1 MFPLLLLLAAAPVA
15 KSEPAELKTPTGAL
29 FGTLDLP
36 AGAGPWPVVLIHP
49 GSGPTDRD
57 GNSAL
62 AKNDSLK
69 LLGQALAAKG
79 IACLRIDKRGI
90 GASAKAMTK
99 EDDLTINTYAD
110 DAAAWVKQLRADKRF
125 TKVGFV
131 GHSEGALIGELAG
144 QATRFDALVSLCGTG
159 RLLSDV
165 LREQL
170 KGKLDALA
178 ETNEAILKALEA
190 GKKVADVPKELR
202 VLYRPSV
209 QPYLISVFRLDPAVL
224 VAKLKCPVLVV
235 RGTADIQV
243 SAADFDRLAKAK
255 PGVETLTV
263 KNMTHVLK
271 LVSDPKGRAE
281 QMKTYTDPALPIAP
295 ALVEGTA
302 RFLVKALGGAKRV
315 KP

>member
-1 MFPLLLLLAAAPVA
+1 VFPLLLLLAAAPVA
-15 KSEPAELKTPTGAL
+15 KSEPAELKTPTGTL

-69 LLGQALAAKG
+69 RLGQVLAAKE

-90 GASAKAMTK
+90 AASAKAMTK
-99 EDDLTINTYAD
+99 EEALTINTYAD

-125 TKVGFV
+125 TQVGFI
-131 GHSEGALIGELAG
+131 GHSEGALIGALAG
-144 QATRFDALVSLCGTG
+144 QATRFDAFVSLCGPG
-159 RLLSDV
+159 RRLSDI

-178 ETNEAILKALEA
+178 ETNEAILKSLEA
-190 GKKVADVPKELR
+190 GKRVADVPKELR
-202 VLYRPSV
+202 ALYRPSV
-209 QPYLISVFRLDPAVL
+209 QPFLISVFKLDPAAL
-224 VAKLKCPVLVV
+224 VAKLKCPVLIV

-243 SAADFDRLAKAK
+243 SAADFDRLAKAR
-255 PGVETLTV
+255 PSVETLAV

-271 LVSDPKGRAE
+271 LVSDPKDRAE
-281 QMKTYTDPALPIAP
+281 QMKTYTDPALPVAP
-295 ALVEGTA
+295 ALVEGVA
-302 RFLVKALGGAKRV
+302 KFLTQALGDAKRIR
-315 KP
+315 P